1 MVTPFFNS
9 PWPANAHPLMD
20 LRARVV

>member
-1 MVTPFFNS
+1 VTPFFNS